1 MVDSNDNQDL
11 EVLAQRIA
19 RRGAVLPG
27 TRPFWSD
34 ASRKLKAQIR
44 DPNCKSPHLFFTVS
58 AADIQWPDL
67 HQHMPASPGT
77 PPQDEQEAYRIRMTN
92 LNNNPA
98 IAAYYFQKRWQIFY
112 QEVVQP
118 QLDVV
123 DYWWRFE
130 WQHRGSSHI
139 HGFLWLRHAP
149 PVEDL
154 KLDDDQSV
162 HQFVTFWD
170 RLVSTWNP
178 MPTHRPAP
186 IHPSSRPFTTLSDT
200 QQELVELINRVQ
212 RHAKCSSYCLRRDKT
227 TREEVC
233 RFRFPQDL
241 RELTELVQKEGE
253 SLEFLT
259 KRNDHYLNSYNPTWI
274 LGWRA
279 NMDFRPV
286 LSPHA
291 AISYISKYVS
301 KAETQSKSYQDILR
315 NVAGQT
321 NDNARVAVVYQK
333 MLSSFV
339 GERDISGECLFN
351 LSSTIANVTLAQ
363 EVCHTLFGCPMWVSS
378 RQYRSVKVSEGTS
391 DEVVFNQRPG
401 STPFYERYVGRP
413 DALDNISLYE
423 FYQWYEVRS
432 DEYKRR
438 GARGAKPYV
447 VDVWPRF
454 SGSPADAATYEKFC
468 RAKVFLHH
476 PHRTF
481 DEILHHS
488 GIQDWTTF
496 YQYCKDTCDPPH
508 WDNPDPL
515 PGTVEEEPESDTESI
530 EMSDDEDELFQDAWM
545 EEAGRAPNAPVG
557 GDISRLGQRDIDE
570 QHPWTQS
577 DWTEEEIA
585 VACDWMDSQKR
596 LGGNPTNQP
605 AGVDWRLLQGEQK
618 EVFLQVIAWY
628 KAILGA
634 EQGRNDLPEPLRI
647 NIDGTAGTGKS
658 FLISAIST
666 ELLNLAS
673 QENKPNPVIRLA
685 PTGIAAFGI
694 SGMTIHSALSLPV
707 KASFNPLI
715 TSALGKFQHQW
726 KYIKLLIVDE
736 KSMIG
741 RTMAG
746 MMDSRLRQ
754 ILTDEVM
761 GGVGVLLFGDFAQLP
776 PVGDSPLYSSKAPQ
790 KPLQIS
796 GREAYLS
803 FNQSI
808 TLQQIFRQQGD
819 DPVSQQFRDLLLR
832 QRTYS
837 ITQEDFDLLS
847 TRFSTH
853 VSAEE
858 KGTFRDAIHLFPTRA
873 SVEGHNHHY
882 LEATH
887 APVLRC
893 KARHHGG
900 RHAKQGTEDQ
910 ADGLEAEL
918 LLAIGARVMLT
929 RNVWTGQGTCF
940 TPHRLLPH

>member
-11 EVLAQRIA
+11 EVLAQRIS
-19 RRGAVLPG
+19 RRGASLPG

-34 ASRKLKAQIR
+34 ASRRLKAQIR

-67 HQHMPASPGT
+67 HQHMPAHPGA
-77 PPQDEQEAYRIRMTN
+77 PPQDEQEAYRIRMAN

-98 IAAYYFQKRWQIFY
+98 IAAYYFQKRWEIFY
-112 QEVVQP
+112 QEVVKP

-123 DYWWRFE
+123 DHWWRFE

-162 HQFVTFWD
+162 QQFVTFWD
-170 RLVSTWNP
+170 HLVSTWNP
-178 MPTHRPAP
+178 MPTHPPASM
-186 IHPSSRPFTTLSDT
+186 HPSSRPFTTLSDT

-227 TREEVC
+227 TKEEVC
-233 RFRFPQDL
+233 RFRFPQDM
-241 RELTELVQKEGE
+241 RDLTELVQKEGA
-253 SLEFLT
+253 SLPEFLT
-259 KRNDHYLNSYNPTWI
+259 RRNDPYLNSYNPTWI

-286 LSPHA
+286 LSAHA

-315 NVAGQT
+315 TVVGQT
-321 NDNARVAVVYQK
+321 NNNPGVSVVYQK
-333 MLSSFV
+333 MLSSLV
-339 GERDISGECLFN
+339 GERDISGDYLIK
-351 LSSTIANVTLAQ
+351 SSSIATNITPAQ
-363 EVCHTLFGCPMWVSS
+363 EVCHTLFGCQMWVSS
-378 RQYRSVKVSEGTS
+378 RQVRSLKVSEGTS
-391 DEVVFNQRPG
+391 DEVVFNLRPG
-401 STPFYERYVGRP
+401 STSFYEHYVGRP
-413 DALDNISLYE
+413 DVLEGLSLYK
-423 FYQWYEVRS
+423 FHQWYDVKS
-432 DEYKRR
+432 GEYKKR

-454 SGSPADAATYEKFC
+454 VGITTDTEAYENFC

-481 DEILHHS
+481 DEILPRYN
-488 GIQDWTTF
+488 IQDWTTF
-496 YQYCKDTCDPPH
+496 YQHCKQTCDPPH
-508 WDNPDPL
+508 WDDPDPL
-515 PGTVEEEPESDTESI
+515 PEEVEEEPESDTETI
-530 EMSDDEDELFQDAWM
+530 GGSDDELLQDAWM
-545 EEAGRAPNAPVG
+545 AEAGRAPNAPVG
-557 GDISRLGQRDIDE
+557 GNISRLGQRDVDE
-570 QHPWTQS
+570 QYPWTES

-585 VACDWMDSQKR
+585 TACDWMDSQKR
-596 LGGNPTNQP
+596 LGGNQTNQP
-605 AGVDWRLLQGEQK
+605 PGVDWRLLQGEQR

-628 KAILGA
+628 KALVGA
-634 EQGRNDLPEPLRI
+634 EQGRNNHPEPLRI

-673 QENKPNPVIRLA
+673 QLNKPNPVMRLA

-694 SGMTIHSALSLPV
+694 SGLTIHSALSIPV
-707 KASFNPLI
+707 RASFNTLPS
-715 TSALGKFQHQW
+715 SALAKFQHQW
-726 KYIKLLIVDE
+726 KYIKLLIIDE

-754 ILTDEVM
+754 IINDEVM

-776 PVGDSPLYSSKAPQ
+776 PVGDSPLYSSKIPR
-790 KPLQIS
+790 KPLHIA
-796 GREAYLS
+796 GKETYLS

-837 ITQEDFDLLS
+837 ITQEDYNLLS
-847 TRFSTH
+847 TRFSNN

-858 KGTFRDAIHLFPTRA
+858 KGTFRDTIHLFPTRA
-873 SVEGHNHHY
+873 NVEDHNHHY

-887 APVLRC
+887 APVLCC

-900 RHAKQGTEDQ
+900 KHAQLASEDQ
-910 ADGLEAEL
+910 AEGLEAEL
-918 LLAIGARVMLT
+918 LLAVGARVMIT
-929 RNVWTGQGTCF
+929 RNIWTGQGTSS
-940 TPHRLLPH
+940 TPYRQSPH